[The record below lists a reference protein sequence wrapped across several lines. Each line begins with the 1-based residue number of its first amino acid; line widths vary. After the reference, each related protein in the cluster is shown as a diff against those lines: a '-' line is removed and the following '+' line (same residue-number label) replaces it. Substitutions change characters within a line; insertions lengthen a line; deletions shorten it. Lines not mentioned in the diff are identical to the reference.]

1 MKLKTLLLTIL
12 IAAALAL
19 YACSYRNLASRTP
32 APFVRATP
40 GLPFGGNRILPG
52 HRVVAFYGAAQ
63 TPDMGIL
70 GSASPQRVASEL
82 MKQARAY
89 DRYDEPVV
97 PAFELIATVAQSDP
111 GADGD
116 YNGWTD
122 AQTINRYLRAVRAIH
137 GLLILD
143 IQPGR
148 APFLREIRR
157 YDAFLRQPD
166 VSLALDSEWSMR
178 AEQVPAQVIGGTTGD
193 VVNQVSAYLGRIVAR
208 DHLPQ
213 KMLIVHQF
221 TPDMIERRSA
231 IVQRTGIAIVFH
243 VDGFGTRA
251 GKVSKYRLLSQ
262 NRGRAFMGFKL
273 FYRQDIDM
281 FSAAE
286 VMRLRP
292 PPDLITY
299 E

>member
-1 MKLKTLLLTIL
+1 VILRIAFL
-12 IAAALAL
+12 IAGLLAAC
-19 YACSYRNLASRTP
+19 ACSNQHIASRTR
-32 APFVRATP
+32 APFVSPTP
-40 GLPFGGNRILPG
+40 GLPFAGNRILPG

-63 TPDMGIL
+63 TDEMGIL
-70 GSASPQRVASEL
+70 GSAEPRRVATKL
-82 MKQARAY
+82 IKQARAY
-89 DRYDEPVV
+89 ERYDEPVV
-97 PAFELIATVAQSDP
+97 PAFELIATVAQRDP
-111 GADGD
+111 GTDGD

-122 AQTINRYLRAVRAIH
+122 ARTINRYLQAVRAIH

-148 APFLREIRR
+148 APFLREVRR
-157 YDAFLRQPD
+157 YEAFLRQPD

-178 AEQVPAQVIGGTTGD
+178 AGQVPAQVIGGTTAD
-193 VVNQVSAYLGRIVAR
+193 VVNQVSAYLSRVVAR
-208 DHLPQ
+208 GHLPQ

-221 TPDMIERRSA
+221 APEMIERRSA
-231 IVQRTGIAIVFH
+231 ITERTGIAIVFH

-251 GKVSKYRLLSQ
+251 GKVSKYRLLCQ
-262 NRGRAFMGFKL
+262 NRGAAFMGFKL

-292 PPDLITY
+292 RPDLVTY